1 MESVREEERFIIQ
14 ASAFETPCK
23 CGSKVH
29 HALHR
34 HAETTHQPGLILRSK
49 SGIGTRWRYHRRR
62 RALLGLLGEEGD
74 QVVAVLGLLQATE
87 GHLGTGDVLLGVLEV
102 LELERRSATGRRK
115 DKGPLHVCIR
125 SGDSGKTYES
135 VVVPGDALLLVGIGV
150 GEALDLTSL
159 ATKKTVKVGTNLL

>member
-1 MESVREEERFIIQ
+1 M
-14 ASAFETPCK
+14 
-23 CGSKVH
+23 
-29 HALHR
+29 
-34 HAETTHQPGLILRSK
+34 RSK

-62 RALLGLLGEEGD
+62 RALLGLLREEGD

-102 LELERRSATGRRK
+102 LELKRRSATDQRK
-115 DKGPLHVCIR
+115 SKSPLHVCLG

-159 ATKKTVKVGTNLL
+159 ATEKTVKVGTNLL

>member
-1 MESVREEERFIIQ
+1 MREEERFIIQ

-23 CGSKVH
+23 CGSKAH
-29 HALHR
+29 HALHC
-34 HAETTHQPGLILRSK
+34 HVETTHQPGLILRSK

-62 RALLGLLGEEGD
+62 RRALLGLLREEGD

-102 LELERRSATGRRK
+102 LELKRRSATDRRK
-115 DKGPLHVCIR
+115 SKSPLHVCLG

-159 ATKKTVKVGTNLL
+159 ATEKTVKVGTNLL